1 MMKAHETELK
11 GLLVIEPDCFGDQ
24 RGFFMET
31 WQKKKYKSFG
41 IEEDFVQDNLSYSEH
56 GILRG
61 LHFQNPQG
69 QGKLVYVIEGEV
81 YDVAV
86 DIRKGSPTFGRWAG
100 HYLSGD
106 NKRQLFIPAGFAHG
120 FCVTGE
126 KALFAYKCTEYYNRE
141 AEKGVIWSDPDLGI
155 KWPVDA
161 PVISDKDRELP
172 RLKDINSDNLPE

>member
-1 MMKAHETELK
+1 MKVHETELK

-31 WQKKKYKSFG
+31 WQKERYCELG
-41 IEEDFVQDNLSYSEH
+41 IGEEFVQDNLSYSEH

-61 LHFQNPQG
+61 LHYQKPQG

-100 HYLSGD
+100 YYLSGD

-126 KALFAYKCTEYYNRE
+126 KALFTYKCTDYYNRE
-141 AEKGVIWSDPDLGI
+141 AEKGVIWNDPDLGI
-155 KWPVDA
+155 KWPVET

>member
-1 MMKAHETELK
+1 MKAHETELK
-11 GLLVIEPDCFGDQ
+11 GLMVIEPDCFGDQ

-31 WQKKKYKSFG
+31 WQKERYCELG
-41 IEEDFVQDNLSYSEH
+41 IGEEFVQDNLSYSEH

-61 LHFQNPQG
+61 LHYQKPQG
-69 QGKLVYVIEGEV
+69 QGKLVFVIEGEV

-126 KALFAYKCTEYYNRE
+126 KALFAYKCTDYYNRE
-141 AEKGVIWSDPDLGI
+141 SEKGVIYNDPDLGI
-155 KWPVDA
+155 KWPVET

-172 RLKDINSDNLPE
+172 RLKDINSDDLPE

>member
-1 MMKAHETELK
+1 MKVHETELK

-31 WQKKKYKSFG
+31 WQKERYRELG
-41 IEEDFVQDNLSYSEH
+41 IGEEFVQDNLSYSEH

-61 LHFQNPQG
+61 LHYQKPQG

-86 DIRKGSPTFGRWAG
+86 DVRKGSPTFGRWVG
-100 HYLSGD
+100 YCLSGD

-126 KALFAYKCTEYYNRE
+126 KALFAYKCTDYYNRE
-141 AEKGVIWSDPDLGI
+141 AEKGVIFNDPDLGI
-155 KWPVDA
+155 KWPVEA
-161 PVISDKDRELP
+161 PVISEKDRELP
-172 RLKDINSDNLPE
+172 RLKDINSDDLPE

>member
-1 MMKAHETELK
+1 MKADETELK
-11 GLLVIEPDCFGDQ
+11 GLLVLEPDCFGDQ

-31 WQKKKYKSFG
+31 WQKERYCELG
-41 IEEDFVQDNLSYSEH
+41 IGEEFVQDNLSYSEH

-61 LHFQNPQG
+61 LHYQKPQG
-69 QGKLVYVIEGEV
+69 QGKLVFVIEGEV

-86 DIRKGSPTFGRWAG
+86 DIRKGSPTFGKWAG

-126 KALFAYKCTEYYNRE
+126 KALFAYKCTDYYNRE
-141 AEKGVIWSDPDLGI
+141 AEKGVIYNDPDLGI
-155 KWPVDA
+155 KWPVET

-172 RLKDINSDNLPE
+172 RLKDINSDDLPE